1 MLYSL
6 YFAQQ
11 NEKLFC
17 NIAAGICVTYILYYI
32 HISSNISCVFA
43 TKKVDNNREKKI
55 SNHGMTFYAWVDDD
69 DENEA
74 QKINE
79 KKVNKI
85 KWEPTAT
92 NNGIQKN
99 DEKN

>member
-1 MLYSL
+1 
-6 YFAQQ
+6 
-11 NEKLFC
+11 
-17 NIAAGICVTYILYYI
+17 
-32 HISSNISCVFA
+32 
-43 TKKVDNNREKKI
+43 
-55 SNHGMTFYAWVDDD
+55 MTFYAWVDDD

-74 QKINE
+74 QKMNE